1 MVFILAMPRV
11 SCLFPKFGSCIVG
24 ISITGQRQHAQMGGK
39 LHSREHDLHV
49 AKGNTEAI

>member
-11 SCLFPKFGSCIVG
+11 PRLFPTFDCRIVG

-39 LHSREHDLHV
+39 LHSREHNLHV
-49 AKGNTEAI
+49 PKGKTETI